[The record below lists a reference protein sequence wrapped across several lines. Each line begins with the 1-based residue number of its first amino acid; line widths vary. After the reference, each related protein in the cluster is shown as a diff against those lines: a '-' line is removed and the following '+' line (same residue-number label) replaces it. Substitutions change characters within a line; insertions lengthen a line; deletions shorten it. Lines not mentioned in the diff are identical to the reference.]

1 MIVSLVSQRTQG
13 DLVGLFRRGIH
24 FGSYGSTDD
33 GTAVFGRLTEAAQA
47 AEAAGFDAISVPDH
61 VHQNRVG
68 GGPAS
73 PMFEAYTV
81 LGALAGVTRSA
92 SLFSLVSPVTMRAPG
107 LLAKAV
113 TTLDVISGGRA
124 VLGVGAGWDAAES
137 AAYGIDFPGLGE
149 RFDRLDE
156 ELAVC
161 RALFTREQASFTGKF
176 YALRDA
182 RNSPRPVRGSIPVL
196 VAGGG
201 EKRTLE
207 LVARYADACNVSA
220 GEPAEV
226 RHKFD
231 VLARH
236 CERVGRDPAEITKTV
251 FFMDTADRRAFAVS
265 ARALTAAGADGI
277 VVLGVTDPAAI
288 GSLGQVL
295 AEVQDS

>member
-1 MIVSLVSQRTQG
+1 MALI
-13 DLVGLFRRGIH
+13 RRGIH
-24 FGSYGSTDD
+24 FGSYGSVDD
-33 GTAVFGRLTEAAQA
+33 GAAVFGRLAEAARA
-47 AEAAGFDAISVPDH
+47 AEDAGFDAISVPDH

-81 LGALAGVTRSA
+81 LGALALATTSA
-92 SLFSLVSPVTMRAPG
+92 RLFSLVSPVTMRAPG

-124 VLGVGAGWDAAES
+124 VLGVGAGWDVAEHE
-137 AAYGIDFPGLGE
+137 AYGIEFPGLGE

-161 RALFTREQASFTGKF
+161 RAMFGAGPASFSGKF

-182 RNSPRPVRGSIPVL
+182 YNSPRPVRGAIPVL

-201 EKRTLE
+201 EKRTLD
-207 LVARYADACNVSA
+207 LVARYGDACNVSA
-220 GEPAEV
+220 GAPADV

-231 VLARH
+231 VLDAH
-236 CERVGRDPAEITKTV
+236 CERVGRDPAEITRTV
-251 FFMDTADRRAFAVS
+251 FAFDTSDLAALAAS
-265 ARALTAAGADGI
+265 ARSLAAVGADGMII
-277 VVLGVTDPAAI
+277 VGPADPALI
-288 GSLGQVL
+288 GPVGAVL
-295 AEVQDS
+295 AEAFPG

>member
-1 MIVSLVSQRTQG
+1 MALI
-13 DLVGLFRRGIH
+13 RRGIH
-24 FGSYGSTDD
+24 FGSYGSVDD
-33 GTAVFGRLTEAAQA
+33 GAAVFGRLAEAARA
-47 AEAAGFDAISVPDH
+47 AEDAGFDAISVPDH

-81 LGALAGVTRSA
+81 LGALALATTSA
-92 SLFSLVSPVTMRAPG
+92 RLFSLVSPVTMRAPG

-124 VLGVGAGWDAAES
+124 VLGVGAGWDVAEHE
-137 AAYGIDFPGLGE
+137 AYGIEFPGLGE

-161 RALFTREQASFTGKF
+161 RAMFGAGPASFSGKF

-182 RNSPRPVRGSIPVL
+182 YNSPRPVRGAIPVL

-201 EKRTLE
+201 EKRTLD
-207 LVARYADACNVSA
+207 LVARYGEACNVSA
-220 GEPAEV
+220 GAPADV

-231 VLARH
+231 VLDAH
-236 CERVGRDPAEITKTV
+236 CERVGRDPAEITRTV
-251 FFMDTADRRAFAVS
+251 FAFDTSDLAALAAS
-265 ARALTAAGADGI
+265 ARSLAAVGADGMII
-277 VVLGVTDPAAI
+277 VGPTDPALI
-288 GSLGQVL
+288 GPVGAVL
-295 AEVQDS
+295 AEAYPG